1 MTLKLKKLSAV
12 LLTFIVSA
20 TPLLAAEGEM
30 GYFGGISPG
39 VKLSTI
45 TALSQKKKTNTVS
58 KFTLPYKEN
67 IYLTGKPIMVEGTIE
82 VRPGKID
89 KSKGQGKYTES
100 YIVKAQS
107 ADGKNK
113 ITRNLSFDTQY
124 IYEEDR
130 KQLTKTSQLKKWTET
145 IVVDGVTYSLDQ
157 SQSSFTKSILE
168 DYTPGVMYY
177 RGDIQYD
184 AVYRNVTATTGN
196 SYVTISVSGPVYGY
210 EQAFA
215 KTETQK
221 RNILI
226 DTGTNQ
232 YMIEETPTYTVH
244 KDIQYAVNEP
254 GAISFAGNHREFIRS
269 EGVLAYNIVAGDRF
283 LYEDE
288 LTDTLNVEAA
298 PVIEQLSVQEASHLK
313 GHPAESDI
321 RRIYSMKIL
330 DDDITKFSPN
340 QVMTKQEYIKMLVK
354 ALQLPVPDDKEIAKT
369 QSPFADIGPSN
380 AYYKYALAAYNAG
393 LVDGGQ
399 FGGKTSMTREMM
411 YVFNVR
417 LIGLER
423 LGIATL
429 DAYTPFV
436 DDGKISSW
444 AKSSLY
450 AAAKI
455 GLVQPENG
463 YVFPKKYVTKAEACT
478 FLNQL
483 INYLRYD
490 LQKDYN
496 EKMMMY

>member
-1 MTLKLKKLSAV
+1 MSTKLKKLSAI
-12 LLTFIVSA
+12 LLTFIFSVA
-20 TPLLAAEGEM
+20 PLWAAEGEM

-39 VKLSTI
+39 TKLPTI
-45 TALSQKKKTNTVS
+45 TSLAQKKKASTVS

-67 IYLTGKPIMVEGTIE
+67 IYITGTPIEVEGTIE

-89 KSKGQGKYTES
+89 KTKGQGKYVEN
-100 YIVKAQS
+100 YIIKAQS

-113 ITRNLSFDTQY
+113 ITRSMSFDTQY
-124 IYEEDR
+124 IYEAER
-130 KQLTKTSQLKKWTET
+130 RQLTKTSQMKKWTET
-145 IVVDGVTYSLDQ
+145 IVLDGVTYTLDQ

-196 SYVTISVSGPVYGY
+196 SYVTVSVNGPIYGY
-210 EQAFA
+210 EEAFA
-215 KTETQK
+215 KTETQR
-221 RNILI
+221 RNIMI
-226 DTGTNQ
+226 DTGLNQ
-232 YMIEETPTYTVH
+232 YAIEETPTFTVY
-244 KDIQYAVNEP
+244 KDIQYDTNEP
-254 GAISFAGNHREFIRS
+254 GAISFSGNHKEFIRS
-269 EGVLAYNIVAGDRF
+269 EGVLAYNILVGDSF

-288 LTDTLNVEAA
+288 LTGTLNVETA
-298 PVIEQLSVQEASHLK
+298 PVIEQLSVSEAAHIK

-321 RRIYSMKIL
+321 KRIYSMKIL

-340 QVMTKQEYIKMLVK
+340 QVITKQEYITMLVK
-354 ALQLPVPDDKEIAKT
+354 ALQIPVPDDKQIAKI
-369 QSPFADIGPSN
+369 QSPFTDLSSSSP
-380 AYYKYALAAYNAG
+380 YYKYALAAYQAG
-393 LVDGGQ
+393 LVDGGK
-399 FGGKTSMTREMM
+399 FNGKTSITREQM
-411 YVFNVR
+411 YVHNVR

-429 DAYTPFV
+429 EAYTPFI

-444 AKSSLY
+444 AKDSIY
-450 AAAKI
+450 AASKI
-455 GLVQPENG
+455 GLIQSENG
-463 YVFPKKYVTKAEACT
+463 YILPKKYVTKADACT